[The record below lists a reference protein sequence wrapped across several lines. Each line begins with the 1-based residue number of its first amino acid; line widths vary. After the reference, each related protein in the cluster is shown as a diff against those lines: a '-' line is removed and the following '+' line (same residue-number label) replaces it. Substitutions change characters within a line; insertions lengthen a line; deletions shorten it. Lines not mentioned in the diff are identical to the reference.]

1 MATQALSVYRPRP
14 RLSKVQMSHPISRA
28 ISRNSSCRRP
38 IIIFSRPKTF
48 RSLLCESYANSQ
60 KTAFPRGTRNASYGR
75 KTVSTTFG
83 VVRGETVS
91 PEADDLPPVT
101 QFLGIPYGVA
111 PSGQY
116 RFKMAISAAKWT
128 HLPKDTTRLSA
139 VCYQTG
145 IPELSEM
152 RAFKVMS
159 AQRYDHLHRLL
170 PFLKPQS
177 EDCLYM
183 NIFVPERLE
192 KVGESR
198 LPVLLLV
205 HGDEYGWNAGNPYNG
220 SILASHA
227 HIIVV
232 TLNYRLGVFGF
243 TGRCESNSCSG
254 NSGLSDLVA
263 ALKMLSNVLPSFAGD
278 PSTLT
283 LMGWGSGAS
292 LVSLLMA
299 SPITQPNHRL
309 FRRAILLDG
318 TALSPW
324 ALTQNPQPYFFQL
337 AEELRCAEK
346 PAQGAR
352 AVRDQ
357 RSIDSVVRCMQ
368 DHSAENVTKAA
379 QRISVP
385 TFLSAF
391 APIVDGQMVPNH
403 PKISFGAQFGALFRD
418 IDLLVGMVS
427 NPAHHLMPNDD
438 LLHGIDKPRRD
449 TIFRT
454 LVRNLFDFHRKEILA
469 ATINEYTDW
478 DNPKLSSLLT
488 GFNLQDHP
496 KTIRNGVLAALGD
509 ALYTAPLIETAR
521 LHSLEDVPKA
531 SNTFLFVFAHETRA
545 WLKEQPN
552 SGLRGSL
559 SGDHVPYILGYP
571 LSNKN
576 REEMVYNGFSADD
589 KGLSRVMMHYISNFV
604 KSGAD
609 DKGLSRVMMHYISNF
624 VKSGDP
630 SKPMPMSTAT
640 TMEDRFHS
648 TAWPAYSPATR
659 EAYLEITDRPRVK
672 NYYRN
677 AQVGFW
683 NGFIPQLHRSGDDA
697 SVPEEHNLLAN
708 HFKRDSFFGTVRP
721 YVSFH
726 NDPFPPPPM
735 PPTPVPK
742 ELKKVVATKP
752 PAPETPAPTAAA
764 PVASSGNYNTMLALT
779 IAIGCGLLLLN
790 ICISLGIYR
799 NRRDKDRKAN
809 GGNAMAQKI
818 PAQYQSHA
826 PSSDL
831 HFSLNSP
838 MGAQEPLLA
847 ASSKASTPGLMRPG
861 ISPTCPRHGRAAMA
875 MAAARNNSIISQPNM
890 SAIPTL
896 EEIQV

>member
-1 MATQALSVYRPRP
+1 MLPSPREPKSPSPQQILTLLLLLLSSASV
-14 RLSKVQMSHPISRA
+14 RA
-28 ISRNSSCRRP
+28 N
-38 IIIFSRPKTF
+38 
-48 RSLLCESYANSQ
+48 
-60 KTAFPRGTRNASYGR
+60 YGR

-128 HLPKDTTRLSA
+128 HLPKDTMRLSA
-139 VCYQTG
+139 VCHQTG
-145 IPELSEM
+145 IPELSET
-152 RAFKVMS
+152 RAFKIMS
-159 AQRYDHLHRLL
+159 AQRFDRLHKLL

-198 LPVLLLV
+198 LPVLMLV

-263 ALKMLSNVLPSFAGD
+263 ALKMLSNVLPSFGGD

-283 LMGWGSGAS
+283 LLGWGSGAS

-324 ALTQNPQPYFFQL
+324 AMTQNPQPYFFQL
-337 AEELRCAEK
+337 AEELHCAEK
-346 PAQGAR
+346 PIKGER
-352 AVRDQ
+352 TIRDQ
-357 RSIDSVVRCMQ
+357 KSIESIVRCMQ
-368 DHSAENVTKAA
+368 DHSADNVTRASQKIA
-379 QRISVP
+379 VP

-391 APIVDGQMVPNH
+391 APIVDGQMIPNH
-403 PKISFGAQFGALFRD
+403 PKISFGAQFGSLFRD
-418 IDLLVGMVS
+418 IDLMVGMVS

-438 LLHGIDKPRRD
+438 LLHGIDKARRD

-454 LVRNLFDFHRKEILA
+454 LVRNLFDFHRNEILSA
-469 ATINEYTDW
+469 MINEYTDW
-478 DNPKLSSLLT
+478 DNPK
-488 GFNLQDHP
+488 DHP
-496 KTIRNGVLAALGD
+496 KTVRNGVLNALSD
-509 ALYTAPLIETAR
+509 VLYTAPLIETAR
-521 LHSLEDVPKA
+521 LHSLEDAPKV

-552 SGLRGSL
+552 SGLRGSF
-559 SGDHVPYILGYP
+559 SGDHIPYLLGYP

-576 REEMVYNGFSADD
+576 REEMVYSDFSADD
-589 KGLSRVMMHYISNFV
+589 KGLARVMMHYV
-604 KSGAD
+604 
-609 DKGLSRVMMHYISNF
+609 SNF

-630 SKPMPMSTAT
+630 AKPAAMSTAT

-683 NGFIPQLHRSGDDA
+683 NGFIPQLHTSGDD
-697 SVPEEHNLLAN
+697 SGVPEEHNLLSN
-708 HFKRDSFFGTVRP
+708 HFKKDSFFGTVRP

-742 ELKKVVATKP
+742 ELKKIITPKP
-752 PAPETPAPTAAA
+752 TIQEASPTTAPA
-764 PVASSGNYNTMLALT
+764 PVATTGNYNTMLALT

-799 NRRDKDRKAN
+799 NRRDKDRKTNAN
-809 GGNAMAQKI
+809 NSGAQKL
-818 PAQYQSHA
+818 PTQYQTYASNHP
-826 PSSDL
+826 PSADL
-831 HFSLNSP
+831 HYNMNSP
-838 MGAQEPLLA
+838 MGPQLLPPAPPPPPTSAAATVIPTSEAPSSIVDSTFFPIFNGTLPPARTTFQEQEPLLA